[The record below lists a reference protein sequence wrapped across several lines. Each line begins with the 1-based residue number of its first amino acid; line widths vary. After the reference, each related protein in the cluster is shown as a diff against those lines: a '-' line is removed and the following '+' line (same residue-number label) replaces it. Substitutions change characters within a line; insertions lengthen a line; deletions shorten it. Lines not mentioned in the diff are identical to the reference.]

1 MDVNPLNNLNKV
13 LEQVSINEAY
23 DKEIA
28 RLNANRNSYAQ
39 YKKVKDTQRR
49 EEKKKRNPGDY

>member
-1 MDVNPLNNLNKV
+1 MDITPLNNLNKV

-28 RLNANRNSYAQ
+28 RLNANRNLYAQ
-39 YKKVKDTQRR
+39 YKKARDVQKR

>member
-1 MDVNPLNNLNKV
+1 MNVNPLNNLNKV

-39 YKKVKDTQRR
+39 YKKARDTQKR
-49 EEKKKRNPGDY
+49 EEKKKRNPGEY

>member
-28 RLNANRNSYAQ
+28 RLNANRNAYAQ
-39 YKKVKDTQRR
+39 FKKAKDAQKR

>member
-1 MDVNPLNNLNKV
+1 MDVSPFNNLNKV

-23 DKEIA
+23 DKEIV

-39 YKKVKDTQRR
+39 YKKDKEAQKR
-49 EEKKKRNPGDY
+49 EERKKRNPGEY

>member
-1 MDVNPLNNLNKV
+1 MDVNHLNNLNKV

-39 YKKVKDTQRR
+39 YKKAKDAQKR
-49 EEKKKRNPGDY
+49 EEKKKRNPGEY

>member
-1 MDVNPLNNLNKV
+1 MDVNPINNLNKV

-28 RLNANRNSYAQ
+28 RLNVNRNLYAQ
-39 YKKVKDTQRR
+39 YKKDKEAQKR
-49 EEKKKRNPGDY
+49 EERKKHNPGDY